1 MSVLNDTWRY
11 LVQRRLWPVAV
22 LLLAALVA
30 VPMVMAQDPE
40 PAATPPAVATKSS
53 QSSLATEPIVALAGP
68 GDRAE
73 RRRVLGSRKNP
84 FKPAVLPK
92 PVKTPAAATA
102 APQQAATDKPSSGG
116 GGGSTP
122 GASVPNLG
130 VTPQPDTTTPKKRYE
145 MFELTVRFGPSTAD
159 TELPRSDLKRLE
171 ALPSAD
177 QPVLVYLGVLDDKK
191 TAVFLVDSG
200 VVAQGDGA
208 CKPSRTSCETIHL
221 KAGETEFF
229 DVVGEIGEPAAQFQL
244 DLVKIR
250 RKATTSAKQAKRS
263 YTRASRAG
271 KKIVRARIAGDGPLR
286 FRYDEKSGRLH
297 KLTSK
302 AYKAALSRAATV
314 ARAHL

>member
-1 MSVLNDTWRY
+1 MSVLNNTWRY
-11 LVQRRLWPVAV
+11 LVQRKLWPVAV

-30 VPMVMAQDPE
+30 VPMLMAKAPE
-40 PAATPPAVATKSS
+40 PAAAPPVVATKSS
-53 QSSLATEPIVALAGP
+53 QSTLATEPIVALAGP
-68 GDRAE
+68 GDRAK
-73 RRRVLGSRKNP
+73 RRHVLGSSKNP

-92 PVKTPAAATA
+92 PVKVPKAATA
-102 APQQAATDKPSSGG
+102 APKQAATETPSSGG
-116 GGGSTP
+116 STP
-122 GASVPNLG
+122 PNVG
-130 VTPQPDTTTPKKRYE
+130 VTPITPPTGTTTPNKRFE
-145 MFELTVRFGPSTAD
+145 MFELTVRFGASSAD
-159 TELPRSDLKRLE
+159 AELPRSDLKRLE

-177 QPVLVYLGVLDDKK
+177 LPVLVYLGVLDDEK

-229 DVVGEIGEPAAQFQL
+229 DVEGDDGLQTAQYQL

-250 RKATTSAKQAKRS
+250 HKSTTSAKKAKRS
-263 YTRASRAG
+263 YARVSKAG

-286 FRYDEKSGRLH
+286 LRYDSKSGRLH